1 MPPWASVIWA
11 GSWSTCRR
19 GHAAGDAEPVAVLW
33 TVESSGRLYTCA
45 MIELPRTAK
54 GRATRARIV
63 AAAAALVR
71 ERGAA
76 ETSLDEVIERAG
88 VSKSQ
93 LYHYFHDKAD
103 LLRAV
108 VTHQADQL
116 LAGQQPQLQA
126 LDGWAAIRAW
136 FDRLVTLQVE
146 RQGCGGCPI
155 GTLVP
160 QLAETN
166 EPARAEL
173 AVSFDRWEGYLRDG
187 LVAMRAREVLRVDA
201 DIEAL
206 VTATMAAVQG
216 GLVLTQARRDPAQLA
231 RALDAA
237 YAHLRAQGADLT
249 PARSAPQPAGAHQR

>member
-1 MPPWASVIWA
+1 
-11 GSWSTCRR
+11 
-19 GHAAGDAEPVAVLW
+19 
-33 TVESSGRLYTCA
+33 
-45 MIELPRTAK
+45 MIDLPRTAK

-76 ETSLDEVIERAG
+76 EASLDEVIARAG

-93 LYHYFHDKAD
+93 LYHYFQDKAD

-108 VTHQADQL
+108 VAHQADMV
-116 LAGQQPQLQA
+116 LAGQEPQLRA
-126 LDGWAAIRAW
+126 LDGWGAIRAW
-136 FDRLVTLQVE
+136 FDRLVVLQVD
-146 RQGCGGCPI
+146 RQGCGGCPV
-155 GTLVP
+155 GSLVP

-173 AVSFDRWEGYLRDG
+173 AVSFDRWEGYLREG
-187 LVAMRAREVLRVDA
+187 LVAMRAREVLRADA
-201 DIEAL
+201 DIDAL

-237 YAHLRAQGADLT
+237 YAHLRAQGAD
-249 PARSAPQPAGAHQR
+249 PAPAGSAPH

>member
-1 MPPWASVIWA
+1 MF
-11 GSWSTCRR
+11 
-19 GHAAGDAEPVAVLW
+19 D
-33 TVESSGRLYTCA
+33 
-45 MIELPRTAK
+45 LPRTAK

-71 ERGAA
+71 EHGAA

-93 LYHYFHDKAD
+93 LYHYFQDKAD

-108 VTHQADQL
+108 VTHQADMV
-116 LAGQQPQLQA
+116 LATQEPQLQA
-126 LDGWAAIRAW
+126 LDSWGAIRAW

-146 RQGCGGCPI
+146 RQGCGGCPV
-155 GTLVP
+155 GSLVP

-166 EPARAEL
+166 EAARAEL
-173 AVSFDRWEGYLRDG
+173 AVSFDRWERYLREG
-187 LVAMRAREVLRVDA
+187 LVTMRAQEVLRADA

-237 YAHLRAQGADLT
+237 YAHLRAQGANPT
-249 PARSAPQPAGAHQR
+249 PARSAHTRRPPTR

>member
-1 MPPWASVIWA
+1 
-11 GSWSTCRR
+11 
-19 GHAAGDAEPVAVLW
+19 
-33 TVESSGRLYTCA
+33 VESSGRLYTFC
-45 MIELPRTAK
+45 MTDLPRTAK

-76 ETSLDEVIERAG
+76 ETSLDEVIERAA
-88 VSKSQ
+88 VSKSR
-93 LYHYFHDKAD
+93 LYHYFQDKAD

-108 VTHQADQL
+108 VTHQADRL
-116 LAGQQPQLQA
+116 LVSQEPQLQA
-126 LDGWAAIRAW
+126 LDGWGAIRAW

-155 GTLVP
+155 GSLVP

-173 AVSFDRWEGYLRDG
+173 AVSFDRWEVYLRQG
-187 LVAMRAREVLRVDA
+187 LVAMRGRGALRADA
-201 DIEAL
+201 DMEAL
-206 VTATMAAVQG
+206 VTATMASTQG
-216 GLVLTQARRDPAQLA
+216 GLVLTQTRRDPAQLA

-249 PARSAPQPAGAHQR
+249 PARSAPHQAPAHER